1 VTIPILNYHP
11 VFSHGQELHFIWCIA
26 GNRYW
31 VGDKNKDFMTGRVEE
46 LTT

>member
-1 VTIPILNYHP
+1 VTIPLLNYHP
-11 VFSHGQELHFIWCIA
+11 VFSQAEELHFIWCIA

-31 VGDKNKDFMTGRVEE
+31 VGDKKKEFMNATVDK